1 MRHNEIDRVVS
12 SDCKPSGDL
21 TSTARSLSLC
31 DFAARVVDVTVV
43 VPTAYLE
50 QGHIKDKMLVNVLGG
65 GKNVIPLTRVPYW
78 TL

>member
-1 MRHNEIDRVVS
+1 
-12 SDCKPSGDL
+12 
-21 TSTARSLSLC
+21 LC

-65 GKNVIPLTRVPYW
+65 GKNVNSCAILDVVVVSETSSKAP
-78 TL
+78 

>member
-1 MRHNEIDRVVS
+1 MPEENTGPWSKKFENR
-12 SDCKPSGDL
+12 C
-21 TSTARSLSLC
+21 STARSLSLC
-31 DFAARVVDVTVV
+31 DFAARVVDVAVV

-50 QGHIKDKMLVNVLGG
+50 QGHIRDKMLVNVLGG